1 MEKRTAVVLGLGE
14 VGQPIYKMLA
24 KAYGKDEVRGW
35 DPNFFPSWDSKFF
48 PSADLGI
55 FRAGDEDTFT
65 FMHVCYPQLP
75 GFIESVETYTA
86 QYKPRHIIVHSTVSP
101 GILEALQ
108 VGLNFEAG
116 GDFHKGQGVLVH
128 FSPVRGNLRD
138 GMEECLEYYTKY
150 IGSVYYREGSS
161 LTKILSGRLR
171 EAESHL
177 KGAGFTTKSVNGIE
191 GLVWAK
197 LLDLA
202 WYGLNIAFYQEL
214 ERIMQGSDYELVK
227 DFITSTPLESDG
239 KARREVFYGGFIG
252 GHCVTQAIE
261 KILAD
266 RDVPMLRA
274 VLDSNLKRAV
284 ELAYD
289 EKPTHHP

>member
-1 MEKRTAVVLGLGE
+1 MEKRIAVVLGLGE

-24 KAYGKDEVRGW
+24 KTYGTDEVRGW
-35 DPNFFPSWDSKFF
+35 DSGFYPDAS
-48 PSADLGI
+48 LGI
-55 FRAGDEDTFT
+55 SRAMDEQTFT

-75 GFIESVETYTA
+75 GFIESIKAYNAMYE
-86 QYKPRHIIVHSTVSP
+86 PRHIIIHSTVSP
-101 GILEALQ
+101 GILGKVQLAM
-108 VGLNFEAG
+108 VRG
-116 GDFHKGQGVLVH
+116 GRIHY
-128 FSPVRGNLRD
+128 SPVRGNLRD
-138 GMEECLEYYTKY
+138 GMEKCLKDYTKY
-150 IGSVYYREGSS
+150 VGSVVPLPMGEVP
-161 LTKILSGRLR
+161 
-171 EAESHL
+171 SHL
-177 KGAGFTTKSVNGIE
+177 TEVGFTVKRVDGVE

-214 ERIMQGSDYELVK
+214 ERIVQGGDYELVK

-239 KARREVFYGGFIG
+239 KARRELFYGGFIG

-261 KILAD
+261 KILAN

-284 ELAYD
+284 ELAY

>member
-24 KAYGKDEVRGW
+24 KAYGADEVRGW
-35 DPNFFPSWDSKFF
+35 DSGFYPDAS
-48 PSADLGI
+48 LGI
-55 FRAGDEDTFT
+55 SRAMDEQTFT

-75 GFIESVETYTA
+75 GFIESVKEYNA

-116 GDFHKGQGVLVH
+116 IDIHGGMGVLVH

-138 GMEECLEYYTKY
+138 GMEECLKYYTKY
-150 IGSVYYREGSS
+150 IGSVYYREGGS
-161 LTKILSGRLR
+161 LTKIFADRLR
-171 EAESHL
+171 EAASHL
-177 KGAGFTTKSVNGIE
+177 KGAGFTIKSVNGIE

-214 ERIMQGSDYELVK
+214 ERIVRGGHYELVK
-227 DFITSTPLESDG
+227 GFITSTPLESEG
-239 KARREVFYGGFIG
+239 KVQRELFYGGFIG

-289 EKPTHHP
+289 EKPPHHP